1 MKTHKKWTSIFK
13 YLDME
18 STSENS
24 TSSVVSTARTS
35 FTRGISLR
43 ACVAKAA
50 GWTLEKYEYVTLPEI
65 KECKKT

>member
-24 TSSVVSTARTS
+24 TSSVVSTSQTS

-43 ACVAKAA
+43 TCVAKAA
-50 GWTLEKYEYVTLPEI
+50 GWTLEKYKYVTLPDI